1 MNKEILSLETTAKLA
16 RYDKTV
22 KYVKERIK
30 IYESIYFRSETS
42 VYNKEIAKKKLEL
55 LIMILKTLEGK

>member
-16 RYDKTV
+16 RYDKTIE
-22 KYVKERIK
+22 YIKERIK
-30 IYESIYFRSETS
+30 IYEEIYNRNNATL
-42 VYNKEIAKKKLEL
+42 YNKEIAKKKLEL